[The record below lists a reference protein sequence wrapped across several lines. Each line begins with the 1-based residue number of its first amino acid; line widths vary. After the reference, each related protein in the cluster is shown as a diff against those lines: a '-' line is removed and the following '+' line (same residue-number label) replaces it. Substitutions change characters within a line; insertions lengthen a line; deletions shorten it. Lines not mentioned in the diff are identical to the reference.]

1 MSAQLIQHP
10 PATASTIP
18 LILVAE
24 DNAINRQ
31 TLVDF
36 LELSDFRAIFA
47 SDGQQAV
54 DQISSANPDLV
65 LMDINMPNVDGIDAM
80 RQVRASGNSV
90 PIIAL
95 TGQTMV
101 GDDLIALGAGANA
114 YITKPVHLARLLR
127 TIEHHLVA

>member
-1 MSAQLIQHP
+1 MTTQTTSLNHSQSSAV
-10 PATASTIP
+10 P

-24 DNAINRQ
+24 DNDLNRQ

-47 SDGQQAV
+47 RDGAQAV

-65 LMDINMPNVDGIDAM
+65 LMDINMPNVDGLDAM
-80 RQVRASGNSV
+80 RQVRAAGNQV

-95 TGQTMV
+95 TGQAMV
-101 GDDLIALGAGANA
+101 GDDLIALGAGAND
-114 YITKPVHLARLLR
+114 YVTKPVHLDRLLR
-127 TIEHHLVA
+127 TIARHLEA